1 MKAKTQDDV
10 SQTLCP
16 TTLGPSNEEMD
27 KRFRATVRLF
37 DRLCHQWGLT
47 RGDGSKDTMGKRMW
61 LRDHCAIV
69 VASMPL
75 EDLDDV

>member
-1 MKAKTQDDV
+1 MKA
-10 SQTLCP
+10 
-16 TTLGPSNEEMD
+16 TLGPSNEELN

-37 DRLCHQWGLT
+37 DRLCHQWGVP
-47 RGDGSKDTMGKRMW
+47 RSDSQDAIGKRMW

-75 EDLDDV
+75 EDLDDM